1 MARGDAMTRKSGLGR
16 GLDSLIP
23 GGDNGVSAGS
33 IYMIPVGNIEPNPR
47 QPRVRMDPGELAELT
62 TSVRE
67 YGVLQP
73 LIVTKGN
80 GADKFIL
87 IAGERRLM
95 ASREAGLEF
104 VPAIVREA
112 SEQQFLEIALVENV
126 QRADL
131 SPLEAAE
138 AYRQLTEEFGL
149 SHEEV
154 ADRVGKSRTA
164 VTNTLRLLK
173 LPETVLKA
181 LAEDKITEGHARAL
195 LGLLTPQSQANALQT
210 ILRNEL
216 NVRQTEELVRRLSG
230 QKEPSKPRPE
240 LPPEMIAVEQ
250 RLRDQLGTK
259 VSLNPSRK
267 GGTMVIHYYSEEELD
282 VLVNRILGDE

>member
-1 MARGDAMTRKSGLGR
+1 MRRKKGLGR
-16 GLDSLIP
+16 GLDALIQ
-23 GGDNGVSAGS
+23 GGENGVSAGS

-47 QPRVRMDPGELAELT
+47 QPRVRMDREELAELT
-62 TSVRE
+62 ASIRE
-67 YGVLQP
+67 HGVLQP
-73 LIVTKGN
+73 LIVTKGA
-80 GADKFIL
+80 GYEQYTL

-95 ASREAGLEF
+95 ASREAGLEY

-138 AYRQLTEEFGL
+138 AYRQLTDDFGL
-149 SHEEV
+149 SHEEI

-173 LPETVLKA
+173 LPESVLNA
-181 LAEDKITEGHARAL
+181 LAEGKITEGHARAL
-195 LGLLTPQSQANALQT
+195 LGLPTPQAQANALQT
-210 ILRNEL
+210 ILRNDL
-216 NVRQTEELVRRLSG
+216 NVRQAEELVRRLSG
-230 QKEPSKPRPE
+230 QKEPPKPRPE
-240 LPPEMIAVEQ
+240 LPPDMAAVEQ

-259 VSLNPSRK
+259 VRLNPSRK
-267 GGTMVIHYYSEEELD
+267 GGTVVIHYFSEEELAAI
-282 VLVNRILGDE
+282 VSRILGEGE